1 MGCAMTETP
10 KLPNTQTIQQKLK
23 AVSDLFAF
31 AMKIKKH
38 QLRQKFPNMSEQE
51 ITLKAAELIEAGT
64 R

>member
-1 MGCAMTETP
+1 MTSP
-10 KLPNTQTIQQKLK
+10 KAPDPKTIHQKLK

-38 QLRQKFPNMSEQE
+38 QLRQKFPELSEQE
-51 ITLKAAELIEAGT
+51 LTMKAAELIEAGT